1 MVGTS
6 GRDEKAKG
14 VTTVDCTAFS
24 TQDLEKM
31 SDLRR
36 VPHAAAYRL

>member
-6 GRDEKAKG
+6 GRDEKARG
-14 VTTVDCTAFS
+14 ITTVDCTVS
-24 TQDLEKM
+24 GTQDLEKM